1 MPQVASRHSGVS
13 SRPSSRWGDTVLR
26 QFDDDTATFLSKD
39 CHTWSCFTVTT
50 PSELTKERFEEKS
63 RDLASELQRRLNLSQ
78 PPVIRVRHRATMG
91 STHRP
96 SLFFSVSYVGVV
108 QQTKLRGIL
117 SCFGSEEHN
126 LLLCRGS
133 RLVMSLVT
141 VFVADAF
148 RCYVNPLLFGP
159 GDLAF
164 GLAFWSALA
173 FRVSGFDGDLITI
186 QLKHPDVPNFA
197 IDVDLPVDLVGQE
210 LDDAR
215 EIVEDDGPRV
225 LTLFYET
232 RLVRCSGFILESF
245 GLQGVTTPGLAFN
258 AEGSVRFLKP
268 EFACEALAFLTK
280 IAAWK
285 GQPEIEERSVEG
297 SD

>member
-1 MPQVASRHSGVS
+1 TSIIIIKRAIIITTSDVRCITCQFDWEARGVSLVTLVNFSVTSSFPFVSPQGISSARTMPQVASRHSGVS

-26 QFDDDTATFLSKD
+26 QFDDDTATFLSRD

-50 PSELTKERFEEKS
+50 PSGLTKERFEEKS

-173 FRVSGFDGDLITI
+173 FRVSGFDGDFITI

-197 IDVDLPVDLVGQE
+197 
-210 LDDAR
+210 
-215 EIVEDDGPRV
+215 
-225 LTLFYET
+225 
-232 RLVRCSGFILESF
+232 
-245 GLQGVTTPGLAFN
+245 
-258 AEGSVRFLKP
+258 
-268 EFACEALAFLTK
+268 
-280 IAAWK
+280 
-285 GQPEIEERSVEG
+285 
-297 SD
+297 